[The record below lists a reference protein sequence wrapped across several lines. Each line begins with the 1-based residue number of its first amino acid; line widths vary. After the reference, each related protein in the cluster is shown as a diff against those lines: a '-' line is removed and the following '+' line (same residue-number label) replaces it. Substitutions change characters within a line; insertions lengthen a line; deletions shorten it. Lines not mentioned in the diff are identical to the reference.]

1 MVFTSSQSLRRVHVP
16 QPLESKARSVALIS
30 IAIRLESVDPFAV
43 VADGP
48 PSRPPSLAQE
58 HPSDE
63 SEFCQSPGAI
73 SSPTSHV
80 PLLNVP
86 LPGAAGVGAED
97 AAATA
102 GVVLDAEGM
111 NEGEACGAVVALKSN
126 TDGLLPL
133 FKATAMAITANP
145 RPMAQAA
152 SSDSDAIRG
161 LLDLRAG
168 AAVWLPV
175 SKPGLRLCAPDFLLR
190 ASYSARL
197 WGSPRT
203 SIALFRSRIR

>member
-1 MVFTSSQSLRRVHVP
+1 MEARRFQEQV
-16 QPLESKARSVALIS
+16 LDLIARHI
-30 IAIRLESVDPFAV
+30 
-43 VADGP
+43 
-48 PSRPPSLAQE
+48 
-58 HPSDE
+58 
-63 SEFCQSPGAI
+63 PGAI

-111 NEGEACGAVVALKSN
+111 NEGEACGAVVAFKSN
-126 TDGLLPL
+126 TDGPPPL